1 MRILLVVMAGVLLSL
16 LLKAGLPFPRR
27 APMPAS
33 VSGNSF
39 ASAFIT
45 TSADACASSML
56 TPGFIR
62 ANTCIVLALRL
73 W

>member
-33 VSGNSF
+33 
-39 ASAFIT
+39 
-45 TSADACASSML
+45 
-56 TPGFIR
+56 
-62 ANTCIVLALRL
+62 
-73 W
+73 